1 MLVRERQDGCW
12 TLPGG
17 WADVGDAPS
26 FAAIRE
32 VNEESGYE
40 VVVRKL
46 AAVYDRDKHGHPPVA
61 YHVYKIFLRV

>member
-1 MLVRERQDGCW
+1 
-12 TLPGG
+12 
-17 WADVGDAPS
+17 
-26 FAAIRE
+26 